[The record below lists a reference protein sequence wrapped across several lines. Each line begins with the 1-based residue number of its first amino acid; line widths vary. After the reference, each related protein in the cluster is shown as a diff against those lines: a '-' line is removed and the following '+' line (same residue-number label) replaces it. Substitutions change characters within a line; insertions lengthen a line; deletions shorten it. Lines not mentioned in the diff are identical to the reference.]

1 MDTFSNFRVCRF
13 GDFENPMSLL
23 TAQLP
28 EWFETCLDSQVAILG
43 SGKSGI
49 GVKTLIEKLGGNP
62 LLYDEGEHVGEERLF
77 DDSSAKA
84 AGLVVCS
91 PGFQYDHVW
100 IELARQNGCRVIP
113 EFDLGASLWQG
124 PLIAVT
130 GTNGKTTLT
139 SFLHEAFSH
148 VGIESFAV
156 GNIGKPLCEL
166 LAEDCNPEAIAVCEI
181 SSFQSEQTR
190 ELKADHVL
198 WTNFDEDHLDRHGS
212 MPAYFRSKYRL
223 VANARND
230 SLFVDSSV
238 YDYGVGIG
246 LDLPKAAIVT
256 SNHSAAELGLRGSV
270 FETEPEKS
278 TYLMAR
284 ALWLSLELDESLLVK
299 AAHLFE
305 KAPHRMQYLG
315 EKNGIRFWDD
325 SKATN
330 FHAVLGGL
338 KRFEKP
344 VVWLGGGESKG
355 GDIEDFARRIAPKL
369 KYASLIGKT
378 AIQLSKALNRDRI
391 ETTIHDSLEEA
402 VTKAFAIAA
411 LEDNIVFSPGFASF
425 DMFENYVQRG
435 EAFRKAIDCL

>member
-1 MDTFSNFRVCRF
+1 MI
-13 GDFENPMSLL
+13 PL
-23 TAQLP
+23 TSQLP
-28 EWFETCLDSQVAILG
+28 EWLETCLDSQVAILG
-43 SGKSGI
+43 SGKSGV
-49 GVKTLIEKLGGNP
+49 GVKALVEKLGARAI
-62 LLYDEGEHVGEERLF
+62 LYDERGKLGEERLF
-77 DDSSAKA
+77 DNSAAKA

-91 PGFQYDHVW
+91 PGFSWNHAW
-100 IELARQNGCRVIP
+100 IERARQNGCRVVP
-113 EFDLGASLWQG
+113 EFDLGVSLWKG
-124 PLIAVT
+124 PVIAVT
-130 GTNGKTTLT
+130 GTNGKTTLA
-139 SFLHEAFSH
+139 SFLQEAFSH

-156 GNIGKPLCEL
+156 GNIGKPLCGV
-166 LAEDCNPEAIAVCEI
+166 LADDCNPEAIAVCEV
-181 SSFQSEQTR
+181 SSFQSEQIE

-212 MPAYFRSKYRL
+212 ISAYFRSKYRL
-223 VANARND
+223 VANARSD
-230 SLFVDSSV
+230 SLFIDSSV
-238 YDYGVGIG
+238 YDFGVGIG
-246 LDLPKAAIVT
+246 LELPKSTIVT
-256 SNHSAAELGLRGSV
+256 SNYSVEELGLRGSV

-284 ALWLSLELDESLLVK
+284 ALWLSLNLDESSLVE

-315 EKNGIRFWDD
+315 EKEGIRFWDD

-338 KRFEKP
+338 RRFEKP

-355 GDIEDFARRIAPKL
+355 GDIEDFARRIAPKV

-378 AIQLSKALNRDRI
+378 AIQLGKTLSI
-391 ETTIHDSLEEA
+391 EGVESTIHDSLEEA
-402 VTKAFAIAA
+402 VTIAFAIAEF
-411 LEDNIVFSPGFASF
+411 EDNIVFSPGFASF

>member
-1 MDTFSNFRVCRF
+1 MDTFSDFRVCRF

-28 EWFETCLDSQVAILG
+28 EWLETCLDSQVAILG

-49 GVKTLIEKLGGNP
+49 GVKALIEKLGGNP
-62 LLYDEGEHVGEERLF
+62 LLYDEGEDLGEERLF

-84 AGLVVCS
+84 AGLVVFS
-91 PGFQYDHVW
+91 PGFQHDHVW
-100 IELARQNGCRVIP
+100 IERALQNGCRVIP

-181 SSFQSEQTR
+181 SSFQSEQIR

-246 LDLPKAAIVT
+246 LDMAKAAIVS
-256 SNHSAAELGLRGSV
+256 SNHGAAELGLRGSV
-270 FETEPEKS
+270 FATEPEKS
-278 TYLMAR
+278 NYLMAR
-284 ALWLSLELDESLLVK
+284 ALWLSLELDES
-299 AAHLFE
+299 
-305 KAPHRMQYLG
+305 
-315 EKNGIRFWDD
+315 
-325 SKATN
+325 
-330 FHAVLGGL
+330 
-338 KRFEKP
+338 
-344 VVWLGGGESKG
+344 
-355 GDIEDFARRIAPKL
+355 
-369 KYASLIGKT
+369 
-378 AIQLSKALNRDRI
+378 
-391 ETTIHDSLEEA
+391 
-402 VTKAFAIAA
+402 
-411 LEDNIVFSPGFASF
+411 SF
-425 DMFENYVQRG
+425 
-435 EAFRKAIDCL
+435 

>member
-1 MDTFSNFRVCRF
+1 
-13 GDFENPMSLL
+13 
-23 TAQLP
+23 
-28 EWFETCLDSQVAILG
+28 
-43 SGKSGI
+43 
-49 GVKTLIEKLGGNP
+49 
-62 LLYDEGEHVGEERLF
+62 
-77 DDSSAKA
+77 
-84 AGLVVCS
+84 
-91 PGFQYDHVW
+91 
-100 IELARQNGCRVIP
+100 
-113 EFDLGASLWQG
+113 
-124 PLIAVT
+124 
-130 GTNGKTTLT
+130 
-139 SFLHEAFSH
+139 
-148 VGIESFAV
+148 
-156 GNIGKPLCEL
+156 
-166 LAEDCNPEAIAVCEI
+166 
-181 SSFQSEQTR
+181 
-190 ELKADHVL
+190 LKADHVL

-230 SLFVDSSV
+230 SLYVDSSV

-246 LDLPKAAIVT
+246 LDMPKAAIVS
-256 SNHSAAELGLRGSV
+256 SNHGAAELGLRGSV
-270 FETEPEKS
+270 FATEPEKS
-278 TYLMAR
+278 NYLMAR
-284 ALWLSLELDESLLVK
+284 ALWLSLELDESLLVE

-315 EKNGIRFWDD
+315 EKDGIRFWDD

-344 VVWLGGGESKG
+344 IVWLGGGESKG
-355 GDIEDFARRIAPKL
+355 GDIEGFARRIAPNL

-378 AIQLSKALNRDRI
+378 AIQLGKALNRDRI

-402 VTKAFAIAA
+402 VTEAFAIAA